1 MYVGGRG
8 RWGER
13 REVLHMILFRGGG
26 VQKILVKWG
35 YLHGTWRSKLRAY

>member
-13 REVLHMILFRGGG
+13 REVLHMILFWGGG
-26 VQKILVKWG
+26 G
-35 YLHGTWRSKLRAY
+35 SKYFGKVGVIAWHVAI